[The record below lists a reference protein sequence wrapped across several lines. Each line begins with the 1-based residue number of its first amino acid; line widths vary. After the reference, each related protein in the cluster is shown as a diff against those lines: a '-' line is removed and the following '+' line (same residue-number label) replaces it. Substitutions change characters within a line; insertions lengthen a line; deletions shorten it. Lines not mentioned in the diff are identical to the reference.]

1 VQAVLVTV
9 TDKHIPFGEDV
20 RKRLLA
26 AGIRVEGDFRNEK
39 LGYKIREAQMQK
51 TPFMLVIGD
60 REVASCQISPRQ
72 RDGQNLGSIG
82 VDAFIDLV
90 REQCAQFK

>member
-1 VQAVLVTV
+1 MQAVLVTV
-9 TDKHIPFGEDV
+9 TENHIPWGEEV
-20 RKRLLA
+20 RKLLLD

-60 REVASCQISPRQ
+60 RETASGQVSPRQ
-72 RDGQNLGSIG
+72 RDGRNLGSVG